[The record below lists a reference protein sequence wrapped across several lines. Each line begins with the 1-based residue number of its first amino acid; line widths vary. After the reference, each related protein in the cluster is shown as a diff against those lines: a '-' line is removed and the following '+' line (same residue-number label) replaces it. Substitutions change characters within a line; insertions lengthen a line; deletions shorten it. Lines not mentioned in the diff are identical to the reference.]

1 LIQLYLVEYL
11 PDSLKLTH
19 VQSLSTFGDEIPP
32 TNPVVPDPDGAQS
45 AAAGECIVASN
56 QRDIYITNRLTGNPE
71 DSIVRFELLRDSS
84 SEFRASLKFGD
95 SISSFGV
102 SPRMISLSTDE
113 KFIFGTNQANGTGLL
128 AYSRDSAGRL
138 AAIETSKV
146 DIAEFRDSPEQFGC
160 EFVQQ
165 I

>member
-1 LIQLYLVEYL
+1 
-11 PDSLKLTH
+11 
-19 VQSLSTFGDEIPP
+19 
-32 TNPVVPDPDGAQS
+32 
-45 AAAGECIVASN
+45 
-56 QRDIYITNRLTGNPE
+56 
-71 DSIVRFELLRDSS
+71 
-84 SEFRASLKFGD
+84 
-95 SISSFGV
+95 
-102 SPRMISLSTDE
+102 MISLSTDE